1 MINFKNLII
10 ILAMSTQTVFALN
23 GLEIMQEVDNRS
35 KQYQTQIADV
45 TMKITQEDSTKNRY
59 FKNIRKLN
67 KTGLEKSLIRF
78 YKPAKIKNTVLLTHK
93 NEVKTQWLYLPAF
106 KTINRINTKNQNN
119 SFMGSDFSYAD
130 IAGRKVNE
138 DTHTKI
144 KEDAKYFYVQSIPK
158 SKEDIYSK
166 IELIISKKLY
176 IPLRVTFYNK
186 DNQRL
191 KRLTNKKIEN
201 FGVMNLVTIAEM
213 KNYLRN
219 SKTKLEISDVIFDKP
234 VSDNEVGL
242 RGIQ

>member
-1 MINFKNLII
+1 
-10 ILAMSTQTVFALN
+10 MSSYSVFALS
-23 GLEIMQEVDNRS
+23 GLEVMQEVDNRS

-45 TMKITQEDSTKNRY
+45 YMKISQEDSTKNRY
-59 FKNIRKLN
+59 FKNIKKIN
-67 KTGLEKSLIRF
+67 KNLEKSLIRF

-93 NEVKTQWLYLPAF
+93 NETKTQWLYLPAF

-130 IAGRKVNE
+130 IAGRKINE

-158 SKEDIYSK
+158 DSEDIYSK

-186 DNQRL
+186 NNQRL

-201 FGVMNLVTIAEM
+201 FGVMNLVTVAIM

-219 SKTKLEISDVIFDKP
+219 SKTKLEISNVVFDKP

-242 RGIQ
+242 RGIK

>member
-1 MINFKNLII
+1 MLI
-10 ILAMSTQTVFALN
+10 ILAMGSYSIFALN

-35 KQYQTQIADV
+35 KQYKTQTSDIY
-45 TMKITQEDSTKNRY
+45 MKITQGDSTKNRY
-59 FKNIRKLN
+59 FKNIRKQDN
-67 KTGLEKSLIRF
+67 EIEKSLIRF

-93 NEVKTQWLYLPAF
+93 NETKTQWLYLPAF
-106 KTINRINTKNQNN
+106 KTINRINTKNQNS

-138 DTHTKI
+138 DSHTKI

-158 SKEDIYSK
+158 SQEDSYSK

-186 DNQRL
+186 NNQRL
-191 KRLTNKKIEN
+191 KTLTNKKIEN
-201 FGVMNLVTIAEM
+201 FGTMNLVTIAEM

-219 SKTKLEISDVIFDKP
+219 SKTKLEVSKVVFDTP
-234 VSDNEVGL
+234 VSNNEVGL
-242 RGIQ
+242 RGIK